1 MNLIYQAER
10 DEHRNAV
17 HSLTEMQRTAT
28 EHETRAS
35 IGMCGDRED
44 ERYGNNC

>member
-1 MNLIYQAER
+1 MNPIYQAER
-10 DEHRNAV
+10 DEYRGAV
-17 HSLTEMQRTAT
+17 HSLSELQRAAT

-44 ERYGNNC
+44 ERCGNH